1 MSNREDR
8 AEVARETLEIL
19 DRGHYSTD
27 SGERIDLKKDLS
39 YTVNNTELFGPEE
52 LEELE
57 PEVRPSGNFSTRVT
71 NKTTLQ
77 AAKSLAE
84 SEKATP
90 FVLNFASAK
99 NPGGGFLNGSGAQ
112 EESLARKSGLY
123 ACLNSKEEYYQ
134 RNKKAGNSLYTDNMI
149 YSPRVPVFRDRDDQ
163 LLDSSY
169 HVSILTAPAVNKR
182 AVKRTEPELL
192 SKVRTTMDKR
202 IEKVLKVALHKG
214 HVYLVLGAWGCGV
227 FGNSSEK
234 IAELFKKNLK
244 KYYNSG
250 GFEEVVFAVLDRS
263 PNEKTFKTFK
273 RILEE

>member
-8 AEVARETLEIL
+8 AEVAGETLQIL
-19 DRGHYSTD
+19 DRGHYSTE
-27 SGERIDLKKDLS
+27 SGKRIDLEKDLS
-39 YTVNNTELFGPEE
+39 YSVDNTELFGPEE

-57 PEVRPSGNFSTRVT
+57 PEARSSGKFSTRVT

-77 AAKSLAE
+77 SANNLAE
-84 SEKATP
+84 PEKTTP

-123 ACLNSKEEYYQ
+123 ACLSSTEEYYR
-134 RNKKAGNSLYTDNMI
+134 RNKEAGNSIYTDNMI
-149 YSPRVPVFRDRDDQ
+149 YSPRVPVFRDRYDR
-163 LLDSSY
+163 LLDSPY
-169 HVSILTAPAVNKR
+169 HVSILTAPAVNRR
-182 AVKRTEPELL
+182 AVERSEPELL
-192 SKVRTTMDKR
+192 SKVQATMDKR
-202 IEKVLKVALHKG
+202 IEKVLKVALFKDHE
-214 HVYLVLGAWGCGV
+214 YLVLGAWGCGV

-244 KYYNSG
+244 KYHNSG

-263 PNEKTFKTFK
+263 QEEETFKTF
-273 RILEE
+273 RMILE